1 MDKSTN
7 PEEPAVVSKKKNLRV
22 NFGSKETRLYVLGSA
37 SNTFVHIAVAG
48 GEREIPTRE
57 QKLRDEEDDMLRKIA
72 RRDMQRSYE
81 RAAKLMHAY
90 EFVYK
95 LIPVWVL
102 VNRRN
107 SAIQKNDYVLADVL
121 EVIIDKKHT

>member
-1 MDKSTN
+1 MG
-7 PEEPAVVSKKKNLRV
+7 SKKTRRV

-48 GEREIPTRE
+48 GERVIPTRE
-57 QKLRDEEDDMLRKIA
+57 EKLREEEDYMLRTIA

-102 VNRRN
+102 VKRRD
-107 SAIQKNDYVLADVL
+107 SAIQANDHVLADVI
-121 EVIIDKKHT
+121 EVIIDKKRT